1 MCGIIGYIGKE
12 YSANKVILEGLKRL
26 EYRGYDSVG
35 VAAIDAQKRL
45 VIKKDV
51 GKIEE
56 VHAKLNFLEPASN
69 ITLGHSRWATHG
81 APTRENAHPHLDCKG
96 EVAVVHNGVIENFL
110 ELKEELIEKGHK
122 FVSRTDTEVIPHLLE
137 EELEAGRSLC
147 DATINVLKRLKGS
160 YALAIVSTKEPDKIV
175 CARNESPLVIGLSEQ
190 GTFCASDIP
199 AILPY
204 TNRIIV
210 LNNGELAV
218 LEPNKVT
225 LKRLIDGATLSRE
238 PKTIEWSIEQAE
250 KQGYPHFMLKEIHE
264 QPTSL
269 RNALRLQ
276 EQYLD
281 LITTFLDRGDKI
293 FLLAAGTSHYACI
306 AASYMFSKLARLA
319 TYPVISS
326 EFIENY
332 GDSLGIDTVVLAVS
346 QSGETYDTLKAV
358 DYARMKAATVLGIT
372 NVVGSTLT
380 RVSRAYIVQQSGPE
394 IGVAATKSYTAQ
406 LLVLAQLALKL
417 AKIRG
422 KLSQDEIDELK
433 TNLYNIPDIVEN
445 ILEKRE
451 EKVKEIAKKY
461 AKEKLFIFLG
471 RGISTATALEGRL
484 KLLEISYTPSLAY
497 PAGESKHGPISV
509 IEKGTPTIFICPNDE
524 TRKEILGNI
533 MEMKARGAKIISVC
547 EEEDQKIKNLSDD
560 VIEMPK
566 QIHPILTPIPYII
579 PLQLLAYY
587 IAVERGLDPDK
598 PRNLAKSVTVP

>member
-225 LKRLIDGATLSRE
+225 LKRLIRWCNIIEGAE
-238 PKTIEWSIEQAE
+238 
-250 KQGYPHFMLKEIHE
+250 
-264 QPTSL
+264 
-269 RNALRLQ
+269 
-276 EQYLD
+276 
-281 LITTFLDRGDKI
+281 
-293 FLLAAGTSHYACI
+293 
-306 AASYMFSKLARLA
+306 
-319 TYPVISS
+319 
-326 EFIENY
+326 
-332 GDSLGIDTVVLAVS
+332 
-346 QSGETYDTLKAV
+346 
-358 DYARMKAATVLGIT
+358 DYRMV
-372 NVVGSTLT
+372 
-380 RVSRAYIVQQSGPE
+380 Y
-394 IGVAATKSYTAQ
+394 
-406 LLVLAQLALKL
+406 
-417 AKIRG
+417 
-422 KLSQDEIDELK
+422 
-433 TNLYNIPDIVEN
+433 
-445 ILEKRE
+445 
-451 EKVKEIAKKY
+451 
-461 AKEKLFIFLG
+461 
-471 RGISTATALEGRL
+471 
-484 KLLEISYTPSLAY
+484 
-497 PAGESKHGPISV
+497 
-509 IEKGTPTIFICPNDE
+509 
-524 TRKEILGNI
+524 
-533 MEMKARGAKIISVC
+533 
-547 EEEDQKIKNLSDD
+547 
-560 VIEMPK
+560 
-566 QIHPILTPIPYII
+566 
-579 PLQLLAYY
+579 
-587 IAVERGLDPDK
+587 
-598 PRNLAKSVTVP
+598 

>member
-1 MCGIIGYIGKE
+1 MALILKE
-12 YSANKVILEGLKRL
+12 GQASPILHEALKRL
-26 EYRGYDSVG
+26 EYRGYDSAGIATLYDGKIFVKKDAGKIDEIHARLNFDSIPGKVG
-35 VAAIDAQKRL
+35 VS
-45 VIKKDV
+45 
-51 GKIEE
+51 
-56 VHAKLNFLEPASN
+56 H
-69 ITLGHSRWATHG
+69 TRWSTHG
-81 APTRENAHPHLDCKG
+81 APTKENAHPHLDCKG
-96 EVAVVHNGVIENFL
+96 NVAVVHNGVIENFL
-110 ELKEELIEKGHK
+110 ELKDELIERGHR
-122 FVSRTDTEVIPHLLE
+122 FISRTDTEVVPHLVE
-137 EELEAGRSLC
+137 EGLDAGLSLY
-147 DATINVLKRLKGS
+147 DATVNALRRLKGS
-160 YALAIVSTKEPDKIV
+160 YALAIISTKETDKVV
-175 CARNESPLVIGLSEQ
+175 CARNESPLVLGLSDY

-199 AILPY
+199 AVLPY
-204 TNRIIV
+204 ANKVIV
-210 LNNGELAV
+210 LNNGEVAL
-218 LEPNKVT
+218 LEADKVT
-225 LKRLIDGATLSRE
+225 VKRISDGVTVSRDA
-238 PKTIEWSIEQAE
+238 KVIEWSIEQAE

-281 LITTFLDRGDKI
+281 LIATFLDRSEKI

-319 TYPVISS
+319 ACPVISS

-332 GDSLGIDTVVLAVS
+332 GDSVGIDTVILAVS
-346 QSGETYDTLKAV
+346 QSGDTYDTLKAV
-358 DYARMKAATVLGIT
+358 DYARMKAATILGIT

-406 LLVLAQLALKL
+406 LLVLAQIALKL

-433 TNLYNIPDIVEN
+433 ASLNRIPDVVEN
-445 ILEKRE
+445 ILETCE
-451 EKVKEIAKKY
+451 EKVKEIAIKY
-461 AKEKLFIFLG
+461 SKEKLFLFLG

-509 IEKGTPTIFICPNDE
+509 VEDGVPTIFICPNDE

-533 MEMKARGAKIISVC
+533 MEMKSRGAKIISIC
-547 EEEDQKIKNLSDD
+547 EEGDQQIKNLSDD
-560 VIEMPK
+560 VIEIPK
-566 QIHPILTPIPYII
+566 QIHPILSPIPYII

-587 IAVERGLDPDK
+587 IAVEKGLDPDK